1 MAFRGYFSLVNN
13 WKLLVKS
20 RIREKEVSDWKIF
33 CHEHPNMQI
42 TQAVFDH
49 LTPSKFW
56 SIADHYPDLVS
67 RLHIQVRLMGNFGL
81 NAGVPWLHGTPGA
94 LCFICKEGLD
104 DVNHFLWE
112 CKTFGENFQSVWSN
126 LFQKIDS
133 ANPMDGLQISSFIR
147 GLNRQHQTLLLL
159 GGIPL
164 PFDRATNFLVKKFL
178 CTAVGKIYRIRK
190 TMLSELGAP
199 WLKS

>member
-1 MAFRGYFSLVNN
+1 MMLIIFNGSAKRLEKFS
-13 WKLLVKS
+13 
-20 RIREKEVSDWKIF
+20 
-33 CHEHPNMQI
+33 
-42 TQAVFDH
+42 
-49 LTPSKFW
+49 
-56 SIADHYPDLVS
+56 
-67 RLHIQVRLMGNFGL
+67 VRMVQF
-81 NAGVPWLHGTPGA
+81 
-94 LCFICKEGLD
+94 
-104 DVNHFLWE
+104 
-112 CKTFGENFQSVWSN
+112 

-164 PFDRATNFLVKKFL
+164 PFDRTTNFLVKKFL

>member
-1 MAFRGYFSLVNN
+1 M
-13 WKLLVKS
+13 KS

-56 SIADHYPDLVS
+56 SITDHYPDLVS

-81 NAGVPWLHGTPGA
+81 NAGVPWLHGIPGA

-104 DVNHFLWE
+104 VNHFLWE
-112 CKTFGENFQSVWSN
+112 CKTFRENFQSVWSN

-133 ANPMDGLQISSFIR
+133 AHPMDGLQISSFIR
-147 GLNRQHQTLLLL
+147 GLNHQHQTLLLL

-164 PFDRATNFLVKKFL
+164 PFDRTTKLLVKKFL
-178 CTAVGKIYRIRK
+178 CTAVGKIYRIRE

-199 WLKS
+199 CLKS

>member
-1 MAFRGYFSLVNN
+1 M
-13 WKLLVKS
+13 KS

-33 CHEHPNMQI
+33 SADRPNMQI
-42 TQAVFDH
+42 TQVVFDH

-56 SIADHYPDLVS
+56 SVSVTDHCPDLVS
-67 RLHIQVRLMGNFGL
+67 RLHVQIRLVENFGL
-81 NAGVPWLHGTPGA
+81 NACVPWLRGTPGA

-104 DVNHFLWE
+104 DVNHFVWE
-112 CKTFGENFQSVWSN
+112 CKAFRENFQSVWSN

-133 ANPMDGLQISSFIR
+133 ANPTDGLQISCFIR
-147 GLNRQHQTLLLL
+147 GLNRQHQILLLL
-159 GGIPL
+159 GCIPL
-164 PFDRATNFLVKKFL
+164 LFDQHTKILIKKFL
-178 CTAVGKIYRIRK
+178 CTAVGKIYRVRK